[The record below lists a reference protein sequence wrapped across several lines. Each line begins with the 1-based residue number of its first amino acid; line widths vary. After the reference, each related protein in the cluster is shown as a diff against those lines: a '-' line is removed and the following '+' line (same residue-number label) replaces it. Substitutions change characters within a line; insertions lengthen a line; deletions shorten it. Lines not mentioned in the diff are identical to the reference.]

1 MEAGIIALILGMFS
15 VLFVVLI
22 AFVLLFTLLLLI
34 FTHGSG
40 WTRLARLYPASHQP
54 EGQKY
59 TWQTIRVGIVRYRNC
74 VTAIT
79 DPQGL
84 YLSVALPHHPPVFIP
99 WSEFRRLGETR
110 LYWRRAIVLSVGDPR
125 VATIAF
131 PMGLFEL
138 IRPHLRFEP
147 GV

>member
-1 MEAGIIALILGMFS
+1 MEAGIIALILGTLG
-15 VLFVVLI
+15 VLFVVLA
-22 AFVLLFTLLLLI
+22 AFAFLFTLLLLI

-40 WTRLARLYPASHQP
+40 WTKLAQTYPANHEP

-59 TWQTIRVGIVRYRNC
+59 IGRTIRVGAVRYRNC
-74 VTAIT
+74 VTASIN
-79 DPQGL
+79 PYGL
-84 YLSVALPHHPPVFIP
+84 YLSVPLPHHPPMLIP
-99 WSEFRRLGETR
+99 WSEFKGLGETR
-110 LYWRRAIVLSVGDPR
+110 IYWRKAIVLSIGNPR

-138 IRPHLRFEP
+138 MRPYLRSEP